1 VHTLMSHACAFQTQ
15 LAAATR
21 LAHVPRALSESLD
34 TPTCLS
40 KKLASAQRPAPRG
53 PTAGTPSGRPRHAGG
68 AHLAPRRAA
77 TPGAGATLWRPAGR
91 ASAQS
96 PLPRPSAGTP
106 SGHHRHAGS
115 PAHAPRMPGVSGR
128 VRAAPAARGAG
139 AELRPASPWLA
150 LLAFL
155 LLGCLPAPCSGLKS
169 SGVGALCPDRARG
182 RGAHRAGPWSAA
194 RAGAPAQRASVASK
208 GRGAG
213 AGAKGVRRL

>member
-1 VHTLMSHACAFQTQ
+1 MCTHLCHMRVHSRQ

-53 PTAGTPSGRPRHAGG
+53 PTAGTSSGRPRHAGG
-68 AHLAPRRAA
+68 AHLAPRRAD

-96 PLPRPSAGTP
+96 PAPRPTAGTP

-115 PAHAPRMPGVSGR
+115 PAHAPRMLGVSGR

>member
-1 VHTLMSHACAFQTQ
+1 MCTHLCHMRVHSRQ

-53 PTAGTPSGRPRHAGG
+53 PTAGTSSGRSRHAGG

-96 PLPRPSAGTP
+96 PLPRPTAGTP

-115 PAHAPRMPGVSGR
+115 PAHAPRICALIGLAAGARIVQAPGLPP
-128 VRAAPAARGAG
+128 APAPRRKGRPSPLKGVAR
-139 AELRPASPWLA
+139 
-150 LLAFL
+150 
-155 LLGCLPAPCSGLKS
+155 
-169 SGVGALCPDRARG
+169 
-182 RGAHRAGPWSAA
+182 
-194 RAGAPAQRASVASK
+194 APAQRASVASK
-208 GRGAG
+208 GRGVHATG
-213 AGAKGVRRL
+213 ACYACSFDS

>member
-1 VHTLMSHACAFQTQ
+1 MPHQKSRQHA
-15 LAAATR
+15 
-21 LAHVPRALSESLD
+21 PRA
-34 TPTCLS
+34 
-40 KKLASAQRPAPRG
+40 R
-53 PTAGTPSGRPRHAGG
+53 
-68 AHLAPRRAA
+68 
-77 TPGAGATLWRPAGR
+77 WRPAGR

-96 PLPRPSAGTP
+96 PLPRPTAGTP

-182 RGAHRAGPWSAA
+182 RGAHRAGPWSGRRRKGRPSPLKGVA
-194 RAGAPAQRASVASK
+194 RAPAQRASVAFK
-208 GRGAG
+208 GRGVHATG
-213 AGAKGVRRL
+213 ACCTALRAVLLVRLVRV